1 MATAIEP
8 RPLADLEQD
17 AIARIEGEMARRARG
32 VKPWTTTEYVD
43 HVARVHA
50 HYEQRR
56 QWLRTHEQEAAA

>member
-17 AIARIEGEMARRARG
+17 AIARVEAEFARRARG
-32 VKPWTTTEYVD
+32 VKPWTTREYVD
-43 HVARVHA
+43 RVARVHA

-56 QWLRTHEQEAAA
+56 QWLRLHEQEAV

>member
-1 MATAIEP
+1 MATVIEP

-17 AIARIEGEMARRARG
+17 AIARVETEMARRARG